1 MECMEN
7 DLRTFAHSQSSLQT
21 VEGLGEQGQP
31 KKDFLEALHTDAKS
45 QFLSENSILMK
56 STPTMIMNFP
66 AKNGIIENLIFWT
79 KIRILPQCALGPV

>member
-45 QFLSENSILMK
+45 QFLSKNSILIK
-56 STPTMIMNFP
+56 STPN
-66 AKNGIIENLIFWT
+66 IEFEFSR
-79 KIRILPQCALGPV
+79 KK

>member
-1 MECMEN
+1 MEN

-56 STPTMIMNFP
+56 STPTLSLNFR
-66 AKNGIIENLIFWT
+66 AKIGIIEITWIFEQ
-79 KIRILPQCALGPV
+79 KFLFCHSV

>member
-1 MECMEN
+1 MEN

-56 STPTMIMNFP
+56 STPTLSLNFR
-66 AKNGIIENLIFWT
+66 AKNSILMKYAQTLSLNFAL
-79 KIRILPQCALGPV
+79 KIQFR